1 MPSGGVGGSAIDH
14 HDCLLPEKIHRA
26 LSTWVSL
33 RLLALGDNPRGHQV
47 FHHGAT
53 FELVFDGVHVVQ
65 TSRFKKFLYMVFQ
78 LPRLVLEIVLSG
90 RDMPLVEVVHFLVI
104 VVAVG
109 SGCVPSGGGGFCHL
123 LPPLV
128 PLLVALNGAT
138 WLLPVTIFPSPRTMT
153 VPTASSPEVCRVVIL
168 SSSLVVFN

>member
-1 MPSGGVGGSAIDH
+1 MPSGGGSAIDH

-47 FHHGAT
+47 FHHGAA

-109 SGCVPSGGGGFCHL
+109 SGCVPL

-153 VPTASSPEVCRVVIL
+153 VSTASSPEVCRVVIL